1 MAELYSADEINTLF
15 ERLPS
20 WQQDAYSQF
29 GKMIADEDNTY
40 PCVPGRM
47 GFLSGHLRYGF
58 TCDPRSEQA
67 AEDMADLLRQY
78 GPVSRDTGHYASMVV
93 ICETPSDL
101 KDHTT
106 VEQYQTLFWQMLNRV
121 SSHDTEPWPEHI
133 STDPHDSSWEF
144 CFGGEPYF
152 CFCATPAHEL
162 RASRHFPYLMF
173 AFQPRWVFESIND
186 NTPLGRKMK
195 TLIRKRLAAYDAV
208 PAHPSLMWYGQQDNL
223 EWKQYFL
230 PDDEQTPS
238 KCPFMRMKQAL
249 GKLTK

>member
-58 TCDPRSEQA
+58 TCDPRSEHA

-144 CFGGEPYF
+144 CWR
-152 CFCATPAHEL
+152 
-162 RASRHFPYLMF
+162 RAL
-173 AFQPRWVFESIND
+173 
-186 NTPLGRKMK
+186 L
-195 TLIRKRLAAYDAV
+195 L
-208 PAHPSLMWYGQQDNL
+208 
-223 EWKQYFL
+223 FL
-230 PDDEQTPS
+230 CNSCT
-238 KCPFMRMKQAL
+238 
-249 GKLTK
+249 